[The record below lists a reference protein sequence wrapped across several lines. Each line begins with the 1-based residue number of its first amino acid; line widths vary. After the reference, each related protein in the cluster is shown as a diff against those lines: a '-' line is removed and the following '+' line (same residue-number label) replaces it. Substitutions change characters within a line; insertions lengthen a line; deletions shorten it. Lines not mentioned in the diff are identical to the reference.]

1 MPYGKRSSQ
10 WNKLTVSTQPIK
22 RRQLAQAQSSVGAQL
37 KKILLLCAGPD
48 DREQSITKLLQHAG
62 YGVRNYDIA
71 NGLDVNDLT
80 DTAVFDQIMH
90 DIDAGE
96 YVGGFAS
103 PPLQHI

>member
-1 MPYGKRSSQ
+1 MPYGKRSPH
-10 WNKLTVSTQPIK
+10 WNKLTVSTRPNT
-22 RRQLAQAQSSVGAQL
+22 RRHLAQL

-71 NGLDVNDLT
+71 NGLDVNDLA

-96 YVGGFAS
+96 YVGAS
-103 PPLQHI
+103 LVPLQHI